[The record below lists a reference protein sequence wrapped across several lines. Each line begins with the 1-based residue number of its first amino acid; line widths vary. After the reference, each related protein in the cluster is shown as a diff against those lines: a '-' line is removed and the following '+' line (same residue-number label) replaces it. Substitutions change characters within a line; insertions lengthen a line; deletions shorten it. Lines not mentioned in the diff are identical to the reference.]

1 MPVPPYDESH
11 QSPWYI
17 FMNDRYQSPLS
28 ERYASKEMQYI
39 FSPDKKFRTWR
50 KLWIALAETEMEL
63 GLPVTQEQIDE
74 LKAHQDEINY
84 DVAKQREKE
93 VRHDV
98 MSHVYA
104 YGVQCPK
111 AKGII
116 HLGATSCYVG
126 DNTDIIVMTEA
137 LALVRK
143 KLVNVIAE
151 LAKFADRY
159 KDQPTLAFTH
169 FQPAQPTTVGKRAT
183 LWLHELVMDLEDLDY
198 VAGSIRLL
206 GSKGTTGT
214 QASFLELFDGD
225 MDKVRKLDP
234 MIAEKLGYPGC
245 YPVSGQTYSRKVD
258 SRVLNILA
266 GIAQSAHKFS
276 NDIRLLQH
284 LKEIEEPFEK
294 SQIGSS
300 AMAYKRNPM
309 RSERIASL
317 SNYVMSD
324 VMNPM
329 LVASTQWF
337 ERTLDDSANKR
348 LSIPEGFLAIDG
360 ILDLYLNVVDGLV
373 VYPKVIEKHMMAELP
388 FMATENIMMDA
399 VKAGGDRQE
408 LHERIRELSM
418 EAGRNVKENGMDN
431 NLLELIAA
439 DPAFNLSLDELKQ
452 NMDPKKYVGCAPAQ
466 VEIYL
471 DEVIRPLLSAN
482 QDVLGMTAE
491 INV

>member
-1 MPVPPYDESH
+1 MST
-11 QSPWYI
+11 
-17 FMNDRYQSPLS
+17 DRYVSPLS

-39 FSPDKKFRTWR
+39 FSPDMKFRTWR
-50 KLWIALAETEMEL
+50 KLWNALAETEKEL
-63 GLPVTQEQIDE
+63 GLNITQEQIDE
-74 LKAHQDEINY
+74 LKAHAEDINY
-84 DVAKQREKE
+84 EVARERE
-93 VRHDV
+93 RQVRHDV

-137 LALVRK
+137 LKLVRK

-151 LAKFADRY
+151 LAAFADKY
-159 KDQPTLAFTH
+159 KAQPTLAFTH

-183 LWLHELVMDLEDLDY
+183 LWTQEFLLDLEDLEY
-198 VAGSIRLL
+198 VLSTMKLL

-225 MDKVRKLDP
+225 QETIDKIDP
-234 MIAEKLGYPGC
+234 MIAEKMGFKEC

-258 SRVLNILA
+258 TRVANILA
-266 GIAQSAHKFS
+266 GIAASAHKMS

-284 LKEIEEPFEK
+284 LKEVEEPFEK

-317 SNYVMSD
+317 SRYVMVD
-324 VMNPM
+324 ALNP
-329 LVASTQWF
+329 AITSATQWF

-360 ILDLYLNVVDGLV
+360 ILDLCLNVVDGLV

-418 EAGRNVKENGMDN
+418 EAGKTVKVEGKDN
-431 NLLELIAA
+431 KLLELIAA
-439 DPAFNLSLDELKQ
+439 DPAFNLTLEDLQKS
-452 NMDPKKYVGCAPAQ
+452 MDPTKYVGRAKEQTEKFVSKVVQP
-466 VEIYL
+466 IL
-471 DEVIRPLLSAN
+471 DAHK
-482 QDVLGMTAE
+482 DMLGIKAE

>member
-1 MPVPPYDESH
+1 MSNHDTYV
-11 QSPWYI
+11 
-17 FMNDRYQSPLS
+17 SPLS
-28 ERYASKEMQYI
+28 ERYASREMQYI
-39 FSPDKKFRTWR
+39 FSPDMKFKTWR
-50 KLWIALAETEMEL
+50 RLWIALAETEKEL
-63 GLPVTQEQIDE
+63 GLNITQEQIDE
-74 LKAHQDEINY
+74 LKAHADEINY
-84 DVAKQREKE
+84 DVAKAREKE

-104 YGVQCPK
+104 YGTQCPK

-126 DNTDIIVMTEA
+126 DNTDVIIMTEA
-137 LALVRK
+137 LKLVRR
-143 KLVNVIAE
+143 KLLNVLAE
-151 LAKFADRY
+151 LAAFADKY
-159 KDQPTLAFTH
+159 KNLPTLAFTH
-169 FQPAQPTTVGKRAT
+169 FQPAQPTTVGKRAA
-183 LWLHELVMDLEDLDY
+183 LWMMELKLDLDDLDY
-198 VAGSIRLL
+198 LIGSMRLL

-225 MDKVRKLDP
+225 HERCRRLDQR
-234 MIAEKLGYPGC
+234 IAEKMGFEGC
-245 YPVSGQTYSRKVD
+245 YPVSGQTYSRKAD
-258 SRVLNILA
+258 SRVLSVLA

-284 LKEIEEPFEK
+284 LKEVEEPFEK
-294 SQIGSS
+294 NQIGSS

-317 SNYVMSD
+317 ANYVMSD
-324 VMNPM
+324 MMNPM

-348 LSIPEGFLAIDG
+348 LSIPEGFLAVDG

-373 VYPKVIEKHMMAELP
+373 VYPKVIEKHLMAELP

-408 LHERIRELSM
+408 LHERIRQLSM
-418 EAGRNVKENGMDN
+418 EAGKNVKEQGGDN

-439 DPAFNLSLDELKQ
+439 DPAFGLSLEDLKKA
-452 NMDPKKYVGCAPAQ
+452 MEPSRYVGRAPRQ
-466 VEIYL
+466 VEEFL
-471 DEVIRPLLSAN
+471 EEVIRPVLEAN
-482 QDVLGMTAE
+482 KEALGMTAE

>member
-1 MPVPPYDESH
+1 MDT
-11 QSPWYI
+11 
-17 FMNDRYQSPLS
+17 DRYVSPLS

-39 FSPDKKFRTWR
+39 FSPDMKFSTWR
-50 KLWIALAETEMEL
+50 RLWIALAETEMEL
-63 GLPVTQEQIDE
+63 GLSQITPDMIAEMKEHVTD
-74 LKAHQDEINY
+74 INY
-84 DVAKQREKE
+84 DVAKEREKS

-126 DNTDIIVMTEA
+126 DNTDIIVMNEA
-137 LALVRK
+137 LKLVRK
-143 KLVNVIAE
+143 KLLNVINN
-151 LAKFADRY
+151 LAGFASEY
-159 KDQPTLAFTH
+159 KDLPTLAFTH
-169 FQPAQPTTVGKRAT
+169 FQPAQPTTLGKRAT
-183 LWLHELVMDLEDLDY
+183 LWINEFMMDLEDLDY
-198 VAGSIRLL
+198 VQSTLKLL

-214 QASFLELFDGD
+214 QASFLELFNNDQATI
-225 MDKVRKLDP
+225 DKIDP
-234 MIAEKLGYPGC
+234 MIAKKMGFENC

-258 SRVLNILA
+258 SRVLNILG
-266 GIAQSAHKFS
+266 GIAQSATKMS

-284 LKEIEEPFEK
+284 LKEVEEPFEK
-294 SQIGSS
+294 NQIGSS

-317 SNYVMSD
+317 SRYVIVD
-324 VMNPM
+324 TLNP
-329 LVASTQWF
+329 AITSATQWF

-360 ILDLYLNVVDGLV
+360 ILDLCMNVTNGLK
-373 VYPKVIEKHMMAELP
+373 VYPKVIEKRLMSELP

-408 LHERIRELSM
+408 LHEKIRVASM
-418 EAGRNVKENGMDN
+418 EAGRRIKEEGRDN
-431 NLLELIAA
+431 ELPSLIAE
-439 DPAFNLSLDELKQ
+439 DPAFGIGEEEIKEILKPELYTGRASIQVDNYLNNFVNPVLEANKEFLGLS
-452 NMDPKKYVGCAPAQ
+452 
-466 VEIYL
+466 
-471 DEVIRPLLSAN
+471 S
-482 QDVLGMTAE
+482 E

>member
-1 MPVPPYDESH
+1 MSY
-11 QSPWYI
+11 
-17 FMNDRYQSPLS
+17 DRYVSPLS
-28 ERYASKEMQYI
+28 ERYASKEMQYV
-39 FSPDKKFRTWR
+39 FSPDKKFKTWR
-50 KLWIALAETEMEL
+50 RLWIALAETEKEL
-63 GLPVTQEQIDE
+63 GLSITQEQIDE
-74 LKAHQDEINY
+74 LKAHAEDINY
-84 DVAKQREKE
+84 EVAKEREKV

-104 YGVQCPK
+104 YGQQCPK

-126 DNTDIIVMTEA
+126 DNTDIIVMSEA
-137 LALVRK
+137 LELVRK
-143 KLVNVIAE
+143 KLINVIAE
-151 LAKFADRY
+151 LAKFANNY
-159 KDQPTLAFTH
+159 KNQPTLAFTH

-183 LWLHELVMDLEDLDY
+183 LWMQEFLMDLQDLEY
-198 VAGSIRLL
+198 VKSTLKLL

-225 MDKVRKLDP
+225 QEKIDQIDP
-234 MIAEKLGYPGC
+234 MIAKKLGFEAC

-258 SRVLNILA
+258 TRVLNVLA
-266 GIAQSAHKFS
+266 GIAASAHKFS

-284 LKEIEEPFEK
+284 LKEVEEPFEK
-294 SQIGSS
+294 TQIGSS

-317 SNYVMSD
+317 SRYVMID
-324 VMNPM
+324 ALNP
-329 LVASTQWF
+329 AITSATQWF

-348 LSIPEGFLAIDG
+348 LSVPEGFLAIDG
-360 ILDLYLNVVDGLV
+360 ILDLCLNVVDGLV
-373 VYPKVIEKHMMAELP
+373 VYPKVIEKRLMSELP

-418 EAGRNVKENGMDN
+418 EAGRNVKEKGLDN
-431 NLLELIAA
+431 NLLDLIAA
-439 DPAFNLSLDELKQ
+439 DPAFGLNEEELKKT
-452 NMDPKKYVGCAPAQ
+452 MDPAKYVGRAPLQ
-466 VEIYL
+466 VENFL
-471 DEVIRPLLSAN
+471 KKVVDPVLEAN
-482 QDVLGMTAE
+482 KDVLGMTAE

>member
-17 FMNDRYQSPLS
+17 YMNDRYQSPLS

-183 LWLHELVMDLEDLDY
+183 LWIHELVMDLEDLDY

-225 MDKVRKLDP
+225 MDRVRKLDP

>member
-1 MPVPPYDESH
+1 MST
-11 QSPWYI
+11 
-17 FMNDRYQSPLS
+17 DRYVSPLS
-28 ERYASKEMQYI
+28 ERYASREMQYI
-39 FSPDKKFRTWR
+39 FSPDMKFRTWR
-50 KLWIALAETEMEL
+50 KLWIALAETEKEL
-63 GLPVTQEQIDE
+63 GLNITQEQIDE
-74 LKAHQDEINY
+74 LKEHADDINY
-84 DVAKQREKE
+84 DVAKERERQ

-126 DNTDIIVMTEA
+126 DNTDIIVMAEA
-137 LALVRK
+137 LKLVRK

-151 LAKFADRY
+151 LSGFADKY
-159 KDQPTLAFTH
+159 KAQPTLAFTH

-183 LWLHELVMDLEDLDY
+183 LWTQEFLMDLEDLEY
-198 VAGSIRLL
+198 VLGSLKLL

-225 MDKVRKLDP
+225 QETIDRIDP
-234 MIAEKLGYPGC
+234 MIAEKMGFKSC

-258 SRVLNILA
+258 TRVLNVLA
-266 GIAQSAHKFS
+266 GIAASAHKMS

-284 LKEIEEPFEK
+284 LKEVEEPFEK

-300 AMAYKRNPM
+300 AMPYKRNPM
-309 RSERIASL
+309 RSERITSL
-317 SNYVMSD
+317 ARYVMVD
-324 VMNPM
+324 VLNP
-329 LVASTQWF
+329 AITAGTQWF

-348 LSIPEGFLAIDG
+348 LSVPEGFLAIDG
-360 ILDLYLNVVDGLV
+360 ILDLCLNVVDGLV
-373 VYPKVIEKHMMAELP
+373 VYPKVIEKHLLAELP

-418 EAGRNVKENGMDN
+418 EAGRTVKVEGKDN

-439 DPAFNLSLDELKQ
+439 DPSFNLTLEDLKNAMEPSRYVGRAKEQTETFLAKTVKPVLDERRDLLGLK
-452 NMDPKKYVGCAPAQ
+452 
-466 VEIYL
+466 
-471 DEVIRPLLSAN
+471 
-482 QDVLGMTAE
+482 AE

>member
-1 MPVPPYDESH
+1 MT
-11 QSPWYI
+11 
-17 FMNDRYQSPLS
+17 DRYVSPLS

-39 FSPDKKFRTWR
+39 FSPDMKFRTWR
-50 KLWIALAETEMEL
+50 RLWIALAETEKEL
-63 GLPVTQEQIDE
+63 GLNITQEQIDE
-74 LKAHQDEINY
+74 LKAHAEDINY
-84 DVAKQREKE
+84 DVAKEREKL

-137 LALVRK
+137 LKLVRK
-143 KLVNVIAE
+143 KLINVIAE
-151 LAKFADRY
+151 LAKFADKY
-159 KDQPTLAFTH
+159 KALPTLAFTH

-183 LWLHELVMDLEDLDY
+183 LWMQEFMLDLEELDF
-198 VAGSIRLL
+198 VLGSMKLL

-214 QASFLELFDGD
+214 QASFLELFDGNQETI
-225 MDKVRKLDP
+225 DKIDP
-234 MIAEKLGYPGC
+234 MIAAKMGFEEC

-258 SRVLNILA
+258 TRVANVLA
-266 GIAQSAHKFS
+266 GIAASAHKFS

-284 LKEIEEPFEK
+284 LKEVEEPFEK

-317 SNYVMSD
+317 SRYVMID
-324 VMNPM
+324 ALNP
-329 LVASTQWF
+329 AITSATQWF

-360 ILDLYLNVVDGLV
+360 VLDLCLNVVDGLV
-373 VYPKVIEKHMMAELP
+373 VYEKVIEKRLRSELP

-418 EAGRNVKENGMDN
+418 EAGANVKQKGLDN

-439 DPAFNLSLDELKQ
+439 DPAFNMSLEELQ
-452 NMDPKKYVGCAPAQ
+452 QTMDPAKYTGRAKEQ
-466 VEIYL
+466 VEAFL
-471 DEVIRPLLSAN
+471 AKVVNPMLAAN
-482 QDVLGMTAE
+482 QELLGVKAE

>member
-1 MPVPPYDESH
+1 MST
-11 QSPWYI
+11 
-17 FMNDRYQSPLS
+17 DRYVSPLS

-39 FSPDKKFRTWR
+39 FSPDMKFRTWR
-50 KLWIALAETEMEL
+50 RLWIALAETEKEL
-63 GLPVTQEQIDE
+63 GLNITQEQIDE
-74 LKAHQDEINY
+74 LKAHAEDINY
-84 DVAKQREKE
+84 DVAKERERQ

-137 LALVRK
+137 LKLVKK

-151 LAKFADRY
+151 LSAFADKY

-183 LWLHELVMDLEDLDY
+183 LWTQEFLLDLEDLEY
-198 VAGSIRLL
+198 VLGTMKLL

-225 MDKVRKLDP
+225 QETIDKIDP
-234 MIAEKLGYPGC
+234 MIAEKMGFKEC

-258 SRVLNILA
+258 TRVANILA
-266 GIAQSAHKFS
+266 GIAASAHKMS

-284 LKEIEEPFEK
+284 LKEVEEPFEK

-317 SNYVMSD
+317 SRYVMVD
-324 VMNPM
+324 ALNP
-329 LVASTQWF
+329 AITSATQWF

-360 ILDLYLNVVDGLV
+360 ILDLCLNVVDGLV

-418 EAGRNVKENGMDN
+418 EAGKTVKVEGKDN

-439 DPAFNLSLDELKQ
+439 DPAFNLSLKDLQ
-452 NMDPKKYVGCAPAQ
+452 RSMDPKKYIGRAKEQTERFVNTVVQP
-466 VEIYL
+466 IL
-471 DEVIRPLLSAN
+471 DSHKELLG
-482 QDVLGMTAE
+482 VKAE

>member
-1 MPVPPYDESH
+1 MST
-11 QSPWYI
+11 
-17 FMNDRYQSPLS
+17 DRYTSPLS

-39 FSPDKKFRTWR
+39 FSQDMKFRTWR
-50 KLWIALAETEMEL
+50 RLWIALAETEKEL
-63 GLPVTQEQIDE
+63 GLNITQEQIDE
-74 LKAHQDEINY
+74 LKAHADDINY
-84 DVAKQREKE
+84 DVAKAREKE

-137 LALVRK
+137 LKLVQK

-151 LAKFADRY
+151 LSKFADKY

-183 LWLHELVMDLEDLDY
+183 LWTQEFMMDLEDLEY
-198 VAGSIRLL
+198 VLGTIKLL

-214 QASFLELFDGD
+214 QASFLELFEGD
-225 MDKVRKLDP
+225 QETIDKIDP
-234 MIAEKLGYPGC
+234 MIAAKMGFKEC

-258 SRVLNILA
+258 TRVVNVLA
-266 GIAQSAHKFS
+266 GIAASAHKMS

-284 LKEIEEPFEK
+284 LKEVEEPFEK

-317 SNYVMSD
+317 SRYVMVD
-324 VMNPM
+324 ALNP
-329 LVASTQWF
+329 AITSATQWF

-348 LSIPEGFLAIDG
+348 LSVPEGFLAIDG
-360 ILDLYLNVVDGLV
+360 ILDLCLNVVDGLV

-418 EAGRNVKENGMDN
+418 EAGRNVKVEGKDN

-439 DPAFNLSLDELKQ
+439 DPAFNLTLEELQKTM
-452 NMDPKKYVGCAPAQ
+452 NPKKYVGRAKEQTESFIAKVVNP
-466 VEIYL
+466 VL
-471 DEVIRPLLSAN
+471 DSHKEM
-482 QDVLGMTAE
+482 LGMTAE

>member
-1 MPVPPYDESH
+1 MH
-11 QSPWYI
+11 
-17 FMNDRYQSPLS
+17 DRYVSPLS
-28 ERYASKEMQYI
+28 ERYASREMQYI
-39 FSPDKKFRTWR
+39 FSPEKKFCTWR
-50 KLWIALAETEMEL
+50 RLWVALAEAENEL

-74 LKAHQDEINY
+74 LKEHMDDINF
-84 DVAKQREKE
+84 DVAKEREKL

-126 DNTDIIVMTEA
+126 DNTDIIIMADA
-137 LALVRK
+137 LKLVRK
-143 KLVNVIAE
+143 KLINVMDE

-159 KDQPTLAFTH
+159 KAEPTLAFTH

-183 LWLHELVMDLEDLDY
+183 LWLMELKLDLDDLDY
-198 VAGSIRLL
+198 LIGSLRLL

-225 MDKVRKLDP
+225 HEKCRQLDRK
-234 MIAEKLGYPGC
+234 IAQKMGFEGC

-258 SRVLNILA
+258 SRVLSVLA

-284 LKEIEEPFEK
+284 LKEVEEPFEK
-294 SQIGSS
+294 NQIGSS

-309 RSERIASL
+309 RSERMASL
-317 SNYVMSD
+317 ANYVMAD
-324 VMNPM
+324 MMNPM
-329 LVASTQWF
+329 MVASTQWF

-373 VYPKVIEKHMMAELP
+373 VYPKVIEKRLMSELP

-408 LHERIRELSM
+408 LHEKIRTLSM
-418 EAGRNVKENGMDN
+418 EAGKNVKEKGLDN

-439 DPAFNLSLDELKQ
+439 DPAFNLTLDELKKT
-452 NMDPKKYVGCAPAQ
+452 MDPSRYTGRAKEQ
-466 VEIYL
+466 VEEFL
-471 DEVIRPLLSAN
+471 NEVIRP
-482 QDVLGMTAE
+482 VLEENKEILGVKAE

>member
-1 MPVPPYDESH
+1 MAEY
-11 QSPWYI
+11 
-17 FMNDRYQSPLS
+17 NRYTSPLTG
-28 ERYASKEMQYI
+28 RYASKEMQYI
-39 FSPDKKFRTWR
+39 FSQDNKFRTWR
-50 KLWIALAETEMEL
+50 KLWIALAETEHEL
-63 GLPVTQEQIDE
+63 GLNITQEQIDE

-84 DVAKQREKE
+84 EVAEAREKE

-104 YGVQCPK
+104 YGVQCPN

-126 DNTDIIVMTEA
+126 DNTDIIIMREG
-137 LALVRK
+137 LELVHK
-143 KLVNVIAE
+143 KLVNVINE
-151 LAKFADRY
+151 LSKFAMKY
-159 KDQPTLAFTH
+159 KDMPTLAYTH

-183 LWLHELVMDLEDLDY
+183 LWLNELVLDLEDLEY
-198 VAGSIRLL
+198 VLGSLKLL

-225 MDKVRKLDP
+225 HAKCRQLDQ
-234 MIAEKLGYPGC
+234 MIAEKMGFTSC

-258 SRVLNILA
+258 FRVLSVLA
-266 GIAQSAHKFS
+266 GIAQSAHKFT
-276 NDIRLLQH
+276 NDIRMLQH
-284 LKEIEEPFEK
+284 MKEVEEPFEK
-294 SQIGSS
+294 HQIGSS

-317 SNYVMSD
+317 ADYVISD
-324 VMNPM
+324 LMNPM
-329 LVASTQWF
+329 LVSSTQWF

-348 LSIPEGFLAIDG
+348 LSVPEGFLAIDG

-373 VYPKVIEKHMMAELP
+373 VYPKVIRKHLMAELP

-408 LHERIRELSM
+408 LHEKIRQLSM
-418 EAGRNVKENGMDN
+418 QAGKTVKEEGKDN

-439 DPAFNLSLDELKQ
+439 DPSFHLSLEDLEASMQ
-452 NMDPKKYVGCAPAQ
+452 PERYVGRAPKQ
-466 VEIYL
+466 TEEFIT
-471 DEVIRPLLSAN
+471 EVINPILEKN
-482 QDVLGMTAE
+482 KDDLGLTAE

>member
-1 MPVPPYDESH
+1 MST
-11 QSPWYI
+11 
-17 FMNDRYQSPLS
+17 DRYVSPLS

-39 FSPDKKFRTWR
+39 FSPDMKFRTWR

-63 GLPVTQEQIDE
+63 GLSQNGKPVITKEQIDE
-74 LKAHQDEINY
+74 LKAHAEDINY
-84 DVAKQREKE
+84 DVAKAREKE

-104 YGVQCPK
+104 YGQQCPK
-111 AKGII
+111 AAGII

-126 DNTDIIVMTEA
+126 DNTDIIVMTKA
-137 LALVRK
+137 LQLVKK
-143 KLVNVIAE
+143 KLVNVLNE
-151 LAKFADRY
+151 LAAFADKY
-159 KDQPTLAFTH
+159 KEQPTLAFTH

-183 LWLHELVMDLEDLDY
+183 LWMQEFYMDLQDLDY
-198 VAGSIRLL
+198 VLSGMKLL

-214 QASFLELFDGD
+214 QASFLELFNGD
-225 MDKVRKLDP
+225 QETIDKIDP
-234 MIAEKLGYPGC
+234 MIAQKMGFKEC

-258 SRVLNILA
+258 TRVVNVLA
-266 GIAQSAHKFS
+266 GIAASAHKMS

-284 LKEIEEPFEK
+284 LKEVEEPFEK

-317 SNYVMSD
+317 SRYVMVD
-324 VMNPM
+324 ALNP
-329 LVASTQWF
+329 AITSATQWF

-360 ILDLYLNVVDGLV
+360 ILDLCLNVVDGLV
-373 VYPKVIEKHMMAELP
+373 VYPKVIEKHMMSELP

-399 VKAGGDRQE
+399 VKLGGNRQE

-418 EAGRNVKENGMDN
+418 EAGRNVKVEGKEN

-439 DPAFNLSLDELKQ
+439 DPAFNMSLEDLQKTME
-452 NMDPKKYVGCAPAQ
+452 PSRYVGRSKEQ
-466 VEIYL
+466 VESFL
-471 DEVIRPLLSAN
+471 AKVIQPVLEENEELLG
-482 QDVLGMTAE
+482 VKAE

>member
-1 MPVPPYDESH
+1 MST
-11 QSPWYI
+11 
-17 FMNDRYQSPLS
+17 DRYVSPLS

-39 FSPDKKFRTWR
+39 FSQDMKFRTWR
-50 KLWIALAETEMEL
+50 RLWIALAETEKEL
-63 GLPVTQEQIDE
+63 GLNITQEQIDE
-74 LKAHQDEINY
+74 LKAHKDDINY
-84 DVAKQREKE
+84 DVARERE
-93 VRHDV
+93 RQVRHDV

-126 DNTDIIVMTEA
+126 DNTDIIVMAEA
-137 LALVRK
+137 LKLVQK

-151 LAKFADRY
+151 LSKFADKY
-159 KDQPTLAFTH
+159 KDQPTLAFTR

-183 LWLHELVMDLEDLDY
+183 LWTQEFMMDLEDLEY
-198 VAGSIRLL
+198 VLGSLKLL

-214 QASFLELFDGD
+214 LASFLELFDGD
-225 MDKVRKLDP
+225 QETIDKIDP
-234 MIAEKLGYPGC
+234 MIAQKMGFKQC

-258 SRVLNILA
+258 TRVLNILA
-266 GIAQSAHKFS
+266 GIAASAHKMS

-284 LKEIEEPFEK
+284 LKEVEEPFEK

-317 SNYVMSD
+317 SRYVMID
-324 VMNPM
+324 ALNP
-329 LVASTQWF
+329 AITSATQWF

-360 ILDLYLNVVDGLV
+360 ILDLCLNVVDGLV

-418 EAGRNVKENGMDN
+418 EAGRTVKVEGKDN
-431 NLLELIAA
+431 NLLDLIAA
-439 DPAFNLSLDELKQ
+439 DPAFNLTIEELNKSMEPSRYIGRAKEQTTAFIEKVVQPVLDEHKE
-452 NMDPKKYVGCAPAQ
+452 M
-466 VEIYL
+466 
-471 DEVIRPLLSAN
+471 
-482 QDVLGMTAE
+482 LGIKAE

>member
-1 MPVPPYDESH
+1 M
-11 QSPWYI
+11 
-17 FMNDRYQSPLS
+17 
-28 ERYASKEMQYI
+28 
-39 FSPDKKFRTWR
+39 KFRTWR
-50 KLWIALAETEMEL
+50 RLWIALAETEKEL
-63 GLPVTQEQIDE
+63 GLNITQEQIDE
-74 LKAHQDEINY
+74 LKAHADDINY
-84 DVAKQREKE
+84 DVAKAREKE

-137 LALVRK
+137 LKLVQK

-151 LAKFADRY
+151 LSKFADKY

-183 LWLHELVMDLEDLDY
+183 LWTQEFMMDLEDLEY
-198 VAGSIRLL
+198 VLGTIKLL

-214 QASFLELFDGD
+214 QASFLELFEGD
-225 MDKVRKLDP
+225 QETIDKIDP
-234 MIAEKLGYPGC
+234 MIAAKMGFKEC

-258 SRVLNILA
+258 TRVVNVLA
-266 GIAQSAHKFS
+266 GIAASAHKMS

-284 LKEIEEPFEK
+284 LKEVEEPFEK

-317 SNYVMSD
+317 SRYVMVD
-324 VMNPM
+324 ALNP
-329 LVASTQWF
+329 AITSATQWF

-348 LSIPEGFLAIDG
+348 LSVPEGFLAIDG
-360 ILDLYLNVVDGLV
+360 ILDLCLNVVDGLV

-418 EAGRNVKENGMDN
+418 EAGRNVKVEGKDN

-439 DPAFNLSLDELKQ
+439 DPAFNLTLEELQKTM
-452 NMDPKKYVGCAPAQ
+452 NPKKYVGRAKEQTESFIAKVVNP
-466 VEIYL
+466 VL
-471 DEVIRPLLSAN
+471 DSHKEM
-482 QDVLGMTAE
+482 LGMTAE

>member
-1 MPVPPYDESH
+1 MST
-11 QSPWYI
+11 
-17 FMNDRYQSPLS
+17 DRYVSPLS

-39 FSPDKKFRTWR
+39 FSPDMKFRTWR
-50 KLWIALAETEMEL
+50 RLWIALAETEKEL
-63 GLPVTQEQIDE
+63 GLPITQEQIDE
-74 LKAHQDEINY
+74 LKANKDNINY
-84 DVAKQREKE
+84 EVAKERERQ

-137 LALVRK
+137 LKLVKK

-151 LAKFADRY
+151 LAKFAEEH
-159 KDQPTLAFTH
+159 KNLPTLAFTH

-183 LWLHELVMDLEDLDY
+183 LWMQEFMLDLEDLDF
-198 VAGSIRLL
+198 VLSTMKLL

-225 MDKVRKLDP
+225 QETIDKIDP
-234 MIAEKLGYPGC
+234 MIAEKMGFKEC

-258 SRVLNILA
+258 TRVLNVLA
-266 GIAQSAHKFS
+266 GIAASAHKFS

-284 LKEIEEPFEK
+284 LKEVEEPFEK

-317 SNYVMSD
+317 SRFVMVD
-324 VMNPM
+324 ALNP
-329 LVASTQWF
+329 AITSATQWF

-348 LSIPEGFLAIDG
+348 LSVPEGFLAIDG
-360 ILDLYLNVVDGLV
+360 ILDLCLNVVDGLV
-373 VYPKVIEKHMMAELP
+373 VYPKVIEKRLRSELP

-418 EAGRNVKENGMDN
+418 EAGKTVKVEGKDN

-439 DPAFNLSLDELKQ
+439 DPAFNLTLEELEKT
-452 NMDPKKYVGCAPAQ
+452 MDPAKYTGRATVQ
-466 VEIYL
+466 VDAFLNKVVKPMLKENEEL
-471 DEVIRPLLSAN
+471 
-482 QDVLGMTAE
+482 LGMTAE

>member
-1 MPVPPYDESH
+1 
-11 QSPWYI
+11 
-17 FMNDRYQSPLS
+17 MNDRYVSPLS
-28 ERYASKEMQYI
+28 ERYASREMQYI
-39 FSPDKKFRTWR
+39 FSPDKKFKTWR
-50 KLWIALAETEMEL
+50 KLWIALAETEKEL
-63 GLPVTQEQIDE
+63 GLPITDEQIQE
-74 LKAHQDEINY
+74 LKAHAEEINY
-84 DVAKQREKE
+84 DVARERE
-93 VRHDV
+93 RQVRHDV

-126 DNTDIIVMTEA
+126 DNTDMIIMAEA
-137 LALVRK
+137 LRLVRK
-143 KLVNVIAE
+143 KLLNVMAE
-151 LAKFADRY
+151 LAAFARRY

-183 LWLHELVMDLEDLDY
+183 LWLMELKLDLDDVDY
-198 VAGSIRLL
+198 VLGTMKLL

-225 MDKVRKLDP
+225 HEKCRRADQ
-234 MIAEKLGYPGC
+234 MIAEKMGFDGC
-245 YPVSGQTYSRKVD
+245 FPVSGQTYSRKID
-258 SRVLNILA
+258 SRVLSVLA
-266 GIAQSAHKFS
+266 GIAQSTHKFS

-284 LKEIEEPFEK
+284 LKEVEEPFEK
-294 SQIGSS
+294 DQIGSS

-317 SNYVMSD
+317 SNYVMAD

-348 LSIPEGFLAIDG
+348 LSVPEGFLAVDG

-408 LHERIRELSM
+408 LHERIRTLSM
-418 EAGRNVKENGMDN
+418 EAGRNVKAEGGEND
-431 NLLELIAA
+431 LLERIAA
-439 DPAFNLSLDELKQ
+439 DPAFNLSLEELKKT
-452 NMDPKKYVGCAPAQ
+452 MDPKRYVGRAPQQ
-466 VEIYL
+466 VEEFL
-471 DEVIRPLLSAN
+471 GEVIDPILEVN
-482 QDVLGMTAE
+482 KGELGLKAE
-491 INV
+491 IKV

>member
-1 MPVPPYDESH
+1 MST
-11 QSPWYI
+11 
-17 FMNDRYQSPLS
+17 DRYTSPLS

-39 FSPDKKFRTWR
+39 FSQDMKFRTWR
-50 KLWIALAETEMEL
+50 RLWIALAETEKEL
-63 GLPVTQEQIDE
+63 GLNITQEQIDE
-74 LKAHQDEINY
+74 LKAHADDINY
-84 DVAKQREKE
+84 DVAKAREKE

-137 LALVRK
+137 LKLVQK

-151 LAKFADRY
+151 LSKFADKY
-159 KDQPTLAFTH
+159 KNQPTLAFTH

-183 LWLHELVMDLEDLDY
+183 LWTQEFMMDLEDLEY
-198 VAGSIRLL
+198 VLGTIKLL

-214 QASFLELFDGD
+214 QASFLELFEGD
-225 MDKVRKLDP
+225 QETIDKIDP
-234 MIAEKLGYPGC
+234 MIAAKMGFREC

-258 SRVLNILA
+258 TRVVNVLA
-266 GIAQSAHKFS
+266 GIAASAHKMS

-284 LKEIEEPFEK
+284 LKEVEEPFEK

-317 SNYVMSD
+317 SRYVMVD
-324 VMNPM
+324 ALNP
-329 LVASTQWF
+329 AITSATQWF

-348 LSIPEGFLAIDG
+348 LSVPEGFLAIDG
-360 ILDLYLNVVDGLV
+360 ILDLCLNVVDGLV

-418 EAGRNVKENGMDN
+418 EAGRNVKVEGKDN

-439 DPAFNLSLDELKQ
+439 DPAFNLTLEELQKT
-452 NMDPKKYVGCAPAQ
+452 MDPKKYVGRAKEQTESFIAKVVNP
-466 VEIYL
+466 VL
-471 DEVIRPLLSAN
+471 DSHKEM
-482 QDVLGMTAE
+482 LGMTAE
-491 INV
+491 INA

>member
-1 MPVPPYDESH
+1 MST
-11 QSPWYI
+11 
-17 FMNDRYQSPLS
+17 DRYTSPLS

-39 FSPDKKFRTWR
+39 FSQDMKFTTWR

-63 GLPVTQEQIDE
+63 GLSQDGKPVITQEQIDE
-74 LKAHQDEINY
+74 LKAHVDDINY
-84 DVAKQREKE
+84 DVAKEREKL

-104 YGVQCPK
+104 YGQQCPK
-111 AKGII
+111 AAGII

-126 DNTDIIVMTEA
+126 DNTDIIIMNEA
-137 LALVRK
+137 LKLVHK
-143 KLVNVIAE
+143 KLISVIAE
-151 LAKFADRY
+151 LANFADKY
-159 KDQPTLAFTH
+159 KNQPTLAFTH

-183 LWLHELVMDLEDLDY
+183 LWLNEFMLDLEDLEY
-198 VAGSIRLL
+198 VQGTLKLL

-214 QASFLELFDGD
+214 QASFLELFNGD
-225 MDKVRKLDP
+225 DETIDKIDP
-234 MIAEKLGYPGC
+234 MIAKKMGFKDC

-258 SRVLNILA
+258 TRVVNVLA
-266 GIAQSAHKFS
+266 GIAASATKMS

-284 LKEIEEPFEK
+284 LKEVEEPFEK
-294 SQIGSS
+294 NQIGSS

-317 SNYVMSD
+317 SRYVLAD
-324 VMNPM
+324 VMNP
-329 LVASTQWF
+329 AITSATQWF

-360 ILDLYLNVVDGLV
+360 ILDLCLNVVDGLV
-373 VYPKVIEKHMMAELP
+373 VYPKVIEKHFMAEIP

-408 LHERIRELSM
+408 LHEKIRVHSM
-418 EAGRNVKENGMDN
+418 AAGKVVKEEGKANDV
-431 NLLELIAA
+431 LERIGA
-439 DPAFNLSLDELKQ
+439 DPAFGM
-452 NMDPKKYVGCAPAQ
+452 NMEQLQAIMKPENFVGRAPQ
-466 VEIYL
+466 QTEEFVN
-471 DEVIRPLLSAN
+471 EVINPILEEN
-482 QDVLGMTAE
+482 KEVLGLTAE

>member
-1 MPVPPYDESH
+1 MST
-11 QSPWYI
+11 
-17 FMNDRYQSPLS
+17 DRYNSPLS

-39 FSPDKKFRTWR
+39 FSPDMKFRTWR
-50 KLWIALAETEMEL
+50 RLWIALAETEKEL
-63 GLPVTQEQIDE
+63 GLDITQEQIDE
-74 LKAHQDEINY
+74 LKAHKDDINY
-84 DVAKQREKE
+84 DVAKAREKE

-126 DNTDIIVMTEA
+126 DNTDIIIMSEA
-137 LALVRK
+137 LKLVRK

-151 LAKFADRY
+151 LAKFADKY
-159 KDQPTLAFTH
+159 KNQPTLAFTH

-183 LWLHELVMDLEDLDY
+183 LWCQEFIMDLEDLDY
-198 VAGSIRLL
+198 VLGSLKLL

-214 QASFLELFDGD
+214 QASFQELFDGD
-225 MDKVRKLDP
+225 QETIDKIDP
-234 MIAEKLGYPGC
+234 MIAQKMGFKEC
-245 YPVSGQTYSRKVD
+245 YAVSGQTYSRKVD
-258 SRVLNILA
+258 TRVANILA
-266 GIAQSAHKFS
+266 GIAASAHKMS

-284 LKEIEEPFEK
+284 LKEVEEPFEK

-300 AMAYKRNPM
+300 AMIDALNPAIT
-309 RSERIASL
+309 SA
-317 SNYVMSD
+317 
-324 VMNPM
+324 
-329 LVASTQWF
+329 TQWF

-360 ILDLYLNVVDGLV
+360 ILDLCLNVVDGLV
-373 VYPKVIEKHMMAELP
+373 VYEKVIYKHMMSELP

-408 LHERIRELSM
+408 LHEKIRVLSM
-418 EAGRNVKENGMDN
+418 EAGKNVKQEGKEN

-439 DPAFNLSLDELKQ
+439 EPAFHTTLEELKQ
-452 NMDPKKYVGCAPAQ
+452 NMDPAKYVGRAPIQ
-466 VEIYL
+466 VDAFLKNVVQPILDDNKEI
-471 DEVIRPLLSAN
+471 
-482 QDVLGMTAE
+482 LGMTAE

>member
-1 MPVPPYDESH
+1 MY
-11 QSPWYI
+11 
-17 FMNDRYQSPLS
+17 DRYQSPLS
-28 ERYASKEMQYI
+28 ERYASREMQYI
-39 FSPDKKFRTWR
+39 FSPEKKFRTWR
-50 KLWIALAETEMEL
+50 KLWIALAEAEKEL
-63 GLPVTQEQIDE
+63 GLPITQEQIDE
-74 LKAHQDEINY
+74 LKAHKDDINF
-84 DVAKQREKE
+84 DVAKEREKL

-104 YGVQCPK
+104 YGLQCPN

-126 DNTDIIVMTEA
+126 DNTDIILMTEA
-137 LALVRK
+137 LKLVRK
-143 KLVNVIAE
+143 KLVNVMAE
-151 LAKFADRY
+151 LASFAEKY

-183 LWLHELVMDLEDLDY
+183 LWLMELKLDLDDLDY
-198 VAGSIRLL
+198 VISSMKML

-225 MDKVRKLDP
+225 HEKCRKADQ
-234 MIAEKLGYPGC
+234 MIAEKMGFTGC
-245 YPVSGQTYSRKVD
+245 FPVSGQTYSRKVD
-258 SRVLNILA
+258 SRVLSVLA

-284 LKEIEEPFEK
+284 LKEVEEPFEK
-294 SQIGSS
+294 NQIGSS

-317 SNYVMSD
+317 ANYVMAD
-324 VMNPM
+324 MMNPM

-348 LSIPEGFLAIDG
+348 LSIPEGFLAVDG

-373 VYPKVIEKHMMAELP
+373 VYPKVIEKRLMSELP

-418 EAGRNVKENGMDN
+418 EAGRNVKAEGRDN

-439 DPAFNLSLDELKQ
+439 DPSFNLTLEELKKT
-452 NMDPKKYVGCAPAQ
+452 MDPKKYVGRAPQQ
-466 VEIYL
+466 VEEFL
-471 DEVIRPLLSAN
+471 DEVIRPVLEENKDLL
-482 QDVLGMTAE
+482 GIKAE